1 MQTKNKRAPT
11 VSEKRHIERVA
22 RLPCSVCNAPPP
34 SEVHEIQQGA
44 WYTSVALCVDCHRS
58 PLLGLHGQRRA
69 WHVRKMTELQALG
82 VTVARVIETLEKEHG
97 K

>member
-11 VSEKRHIERVA
+11 VSERRHIARIA

-34 SEVHEIQQGA
+34 SEVHEIRQGQ
-44 WYTSVALCVDCHRS
+44 WYTSVSLCTDCHRS

-69 WHVRKMTELQALG
+69 WTIRKMDELDALA
-82 VTVARVIETLEKEHG
+82 VTVARITETLENKA
-97 K
+97 